1 MWFGSKEQS
10 WVAAELVNL
19 IRFDE
24 TQMEFEAWMKT
35 TSKLEN
41 SVQGWENFNK
51 QTFNF
56 SREHSYLDC
65 STWSDYT
72 RTRCSYFPTF
82 SNLSQFYP
90 TALLKYC
97 LMLVGPNET
106 NNIDKGDGE
115 ILKAEVVPIT
125 HPTTLL
131 KCCLVRYYPGCGWCC
146 KPGVVG
152 PMQRG
157 REEAGGLRD

>member
-24 TQMEFEAWMKT
+24 TQMEFEAWMKI

-41 SVQGWENFNK
+41 SLQGWENFNK

-56 SREHSYLDC
+56 SREHSYLNC

-72 RTRCSYFPTF
+72 PDVLIFRLFQIFLNSIPPPFFWSIAWCWWGPMNNFYRGRNPIGRSRTHNPSHHPFEVLLGTILPRLWMTLQTRCSR
-82 SNLSQFYP
+82 S
-90 TALLKYC
+90 
-97 LMLVGPNET
+97 
-106 NNIDKGDGE
+106 D
-115 ILKAEVVPIT
+115 AE
-125 HPTTLL
+125 
-131 KCCLVRYYPGCGWCC
+131 RQRRSWGC
-146 KPGVVG
+146 
-152 PMQRG
+152 
-157 REEAGGLRD
+157 

>member
-82 SNLSQFYP
+82 SILSHHPFEVLFGTILPKLVFSCP
-90 TALLKYC
+90 TRLTTQAPKKNC
-97 LMLVGPNET
+97 S
-106 NNIDKGDGE
+106 E
-115 ILKAEVVPIT
+115 ILPRLWMTLQTRCSRSDAE
-125 HPTTLL
+125 
-131 KCCLVRYYPGCGWCC
+131 RQRRSWGC
-146 KPGVVG
+146 K
-152 PMQRG
+152 RA
-157 REEAGGLRD
+157 EENNLRWF